1 MNLISAFPPILSGAA
16 SYTHRRVG
24 CQSPNGS
31 HRCVDSKRKKNET
44 PSSISWSERPMAT
57 EREIEVH
64 TRSGRVT
71 SSAGILRGI
80 GRHLESP
87 VFSLTRNLES
97 SDINSVCPLF
107 AIYFLVYQDV
117 GKTIILHPLV
127 DGRQATGQI

>member
-1 MNLISAFPPILSGAA
+1 MAGLHEFDIGVSSHFVGGRILHSQARWTSTTGVSIA
-16 SYTHRRVG
+16 
-24 CQSPNGS
+24 NE
-31 HRCVDSKRKKNET
+31 KKNET

-80 GRHLESP
+80 GRHLEPP

-117 GKTIILHPLV
+117 GKTIILHPPV